1 MIFKVLRF
9 IGRNFGSLF
18 TAAILGLIV
27 WISAVTAADPNQELV
42 YPRQVAIEQIGKD
55 PKLIV
60 VGSIPATERVTLNAP
75 RSVQEQLAGDETAL
89 RVWIDLTNLEA
100 GEHTVAVHVQ
110 PNRSPVRVVKEEPAE
125 IHLVLEPLTTRTL
138 TVTLNVQGQPAMG
151 YKAGTPVYETSPVLV
166 SGAESLVSKVIEI
179 QAVVNMANASQSV
192 DASLT
197 LTPVDNAGKVV
208 DGLTLTPDVLNVKIP
223 INLLGGYRNVIVKV
237 VSSGNVADGYKL
249 TGINA
254 IPPNVVVFSGDP
266 QQLAD
271 LPGFI
276 ETKPLD
282 LTGATSDITTTVP
295 LNMPPGISVVND
307 QKALVHIGISP
318 VISSLTVSLQV
329 EVKGLA
335 PGLEA
340 HFTPTSVDV
349 VLTGPVP
356 ILNTL
361 KPSDIRAIIDVTG
374 KDIGVYQVGLSVSS
388 LPADVQ
394 TESILPSPVEVTL
407 VKGPTPTRT
416 MIPTPGPSQTPG
428 PSSSQGPSPTPG
440 PSQTPKP

>member
-1 MIFKVLRF
+1 MIKVLRF
-9 IGRNFGSLF
+9 LGRNLGSLI
-18 TAAILGLIV
+18 TALILGLIV
-27 WISAVTAADPNQELV
+27 WVSAVTAADPNQEVV
-42 YPRQVAIEQIGKD
+42 YPRQVPIEQIGKD
-55 PKLIV
+55 PRLLV
-60 VGSIPATERVTLNAP
+60 VGNISTVERVTLNAP
-75 RSVQEQLAGDETAL
+75 RSIQEQLAGDETAV
-89 RVWIDLTNLEA
+89 RVWIDLTNLQA

-110 PNRSPVRVVKEEPAE
+110 PNRSPVRVVREEPAE

-138 TVTLNVQGQPAMG
+138 TVTLIVQGQPALG
-151 YKAGTPVYETSPVLV
+151 YKAGSPIYETSQVLV
-166 SGAESLVSKVIEI
+166 SGAESLVSQVTEV
-179 QAVVNMANASQSV
+179 QAVVNLYNASQSL
-192 DASLT
+192 DASISLK
-197 LTPVDNAGKVV
+197 PVDNAGKLV
-208 DGLTLTPDVLNVKIP
+208 DGLTLTPDSTNVKIP

-249 TGINA
+249 TGIIA

-271 LPGFI
+271 LPGYI

-307 QKALVHIGISP
+307 QKALVHVGITP
-318 VISSLTVSLQV
+318 IISSLTISLPVGVS
-329 EVKGLA
+329 GLA
-335 PGLEA
+335 PDLEA
-340 HFTPTSVDV
+340 HFTPTRVEV

-374 KDIGVYQVGLSVSS
+374 KDVGVYQVGLSVSF
-388 LPADVQ
+388 LPAGVQ

-407 VKGPTPTRT
+407 VKGPTPTHT
-416 MIPTPGPSQTPG
+416 LTPTPGPSQTPG
-428 PSSSQGPSPTPG
+428 PSSTPG
-440 PSQTPKP
+440 PSLTPGP